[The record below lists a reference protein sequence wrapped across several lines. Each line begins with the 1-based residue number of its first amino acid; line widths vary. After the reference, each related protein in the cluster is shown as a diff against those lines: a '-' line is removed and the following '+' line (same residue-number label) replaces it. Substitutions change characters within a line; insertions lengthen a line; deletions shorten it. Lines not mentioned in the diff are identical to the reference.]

1 VGPVSGYDAVVVGGG
16 HNGLTCGAYL
26 GRAGLRT
33 LILERRERVGGAA
46 ATEEL
51 VPGVRVSALAHT
63 VGRLRQSVIRD
74 LGLSHHG
81 LELVQPAIRVFAP
94 QPDGRAVTLW
104 GDAGRTREDLR
115 TWSAADGDA
124 WPGFNRKVRV
134 LASFMSHLHASTPP
148 GLDRVSSIDIRDV
161 IRLGRMFRRLR
172 PRVRRE
178 FLRVLPMAVA
188 DLVGEAFETDAV
200 RAVVAARGVQF
211 TSMGPWSAGTAAVLL
226 SDSVGPV
233 PGAAGQ
239 SVWARGGPGAVSD
252 ALASA
257 ARGFGAEVRTEAA
270 VAGITT
276 SGERVA
282 GVVLDSGEEI
292 QAGVVVSGLDPKHTM
307 LDLMD
312 PAVAGPTLRWRA
324 GNIRMAGSVAKVNL
338 VLDGPPEF
346 PAANGDGSRLEGR
359 IVIATGIDDLERA
372 FDASKY
378 GRVSETP
385 YLEAVTPT
393 LADRSLAPAGTH
405 VMSIIGQWAPY
416 TLREGDWEA
425 ERDGLGDL
433 VLKTL
438 ETVSPG
444 LSDRV
449 VARQVLTPVDL
460 ERDYG
465 MTGGH
470 PLHGEPGLDQF
481 FAWRPLL
488 GLAQYR
494 VPSVR
499 GLYLCSSGSHPGGG
513 ISAAPG
519 ANAAREILHDVKSD
533 RR

>member
-1 VGPVSGYDAVVVGGG
+1 MRSGYDAVVVGGG

-26 GRAGLRT
+26 ARAGLHT

-51 VPGVRVSALAHT
+51 VPGVRVPALAHT

-74 LGLSHHG
+74 LGLAGHG
-81 LELVQPAIRVFAP
+81 LELIQPEVRAFAP
-94 QPDGRAVTLW
+94 QPEGPALTLW
-104 GDAGRTREDLR
+104 GDVGRTAEELR
-115 TWSAADGDA
+115 AWSAADGEG
-124 WPGFNRKVRV
+124 WPGFDRKVRV

-148 GLDRVSSIDIRDV
+148 GLDRVSSTDIRDL

-178 FLRVLPMAVA
+178 FLRVLPMAAA

-200 RAVVAARGVQF
+200 RAVVAARGVQY
-211 TSMGPWSAGTAAVLL
+211 TSMGPRSAGTAAVLL
-226 SDSVGPV
+226 SDSVGSV
-233 PGAAGQ
+233 PGPSGQ
-239 SVWARGGPGAVSD
+239 SVTARGGPGAVAD
-252 ALASA
+252 AVASA
-257 ARGFGAEVRTEAA
+257 ARSFGAEVRTGTA

-276 SGERVA
+276 RGERVA
-282 GVVLDSGEEI
+282 GVVLESGEEI
-292 QAGVVVSGLDPKHTM
+292 HAGVVVSGLDPKRTL
-307 LDLMD
+307 LDLLD

-324 GNIRMAGSVAKVNL
+324 GNIRTAGSVAKVNL
-338 VLDGPPEF
+338 VLDAPPEF
-346 PAANGDGSRLEGR
+346 PAANGDQTRLEGR
-359 IVIATGIDDLERA
+359 IVFATGIDDLERA

-378 GRVSETP
+378 GRMSETP
-385 YLEAVTPT
+385 YLEAVIPT
-393 LADRSLAPAGTH
+393 LADPSLVPAGTH
-405 VMSIIGQWAPY
+405 VMSVIAQWAPY

-449 VARQVLTPVDL
+449 LTRQVLTPVDL

-465 MTGGH
+465 LTGGH

-481 FAWRPLL
+481 YGWRPLL
-488 GLAQYR
+488 GLAGYR
-494 VPSVR
+494 VPTVR
-499 GLYLCSSGSHPGGG
+499 GLYLCGSGSHPGGG
-513 ISAAPG
+513 ITAAPG
-519 ANAAREILHDVKSD
+519 ANAAREILRDLKGG